1 MKNVVFLLI
10 LVFFVSCSSNSS
22 KIDDDTVQNTDDSST
37 TNDLET
43 VDVADEGGFPDIA
56 DTNDDLNDE
65 EKDDPITDEEI
76 PDTTDQD
83 NEVPDENS
91 CLDPIETPVGI
102 LTPQPGELFYIQIGL
117 AGISMG
123 ESAVIVGPDGTITLV
138 DAGNDSHDKD
148 IADIINNLITQ
159 MNSNGFTNKAQN
171 EIDNVI
177 ITHFHAD
184 HSDGLQDLMKD
195 ITVKEKVIHRG
206 FFDITQ
212 ATDTKTVTQL
222 CDTLEDNPGKELALC
237 TGALRSGCND
247 WSSTLPST
255 GCPILGTDE
264 AQITMGEQS
273 SINIFAVNGY
283 ISDGSYATDVQPFL
297 TEDSNGENARSVS
310 AVVENG
316 NFKLLFAGDLT
327 GGGSD
332 TDPVEGFYAGKLAEV
347 TNIDNL
353 GVDILHAGHH
363 GRNTS
368 SSVPWINKLL
378 PNDGKSRNM
387 IMGISTAHINS
398 PHQETLDTVFSGN
411 RLNKGTAWTTTV
423 ATGGATH
430 ADLINAFGGNILI
443 QTEQNGK
450 IYHIQAVDS
459 SGNILFTKSF
469 YSVKGCK

>member
-1 MKNVVFLLI
+1 MKKIVFLLI
-10 LVFFVSCSSNSS
+10 IVFFMSCSSKSS
-22 KIDDDTVQNTDDSST
+22 KIDEDTSQNTDDSSMES
-37 TNDLET
+37 DIET
-43 VDVADEGGFPDIA
+43 VEMMGEDESPDID
-56 DTNDDLNDE
+56 DTKDDL
-65 EKDDPITDEEI
+65 ITDEEE
-76 PDTTDQD
+76 PNTTDND
-83 NEVPDENS
+83 SEVSDEDTFS
-91 CLDPIETPVGI
+91 CTDPIETPFGI

-117 AGISMG
+117 GGISMG
-123 ESAVIVGPDGTITLV
+123 ESAVIVGPDGMITLV

-159 MNSNGFTNKAQN
+159 MNSNGFTNRASN
-171 EIDNVI
+171 EIDNAI

-184 HSDGLQDLMKD
+184 HSDGLQDLMKNV
-195 ITVKEKVIHRG
+195 TVKSKVIHRG
-206 FFDITQ
+206 FFDITA

-222 CDTLEDNPGKELALC
+222 CDTLEDNPGIELALC
-237 TGALRSGCND
+237 TGVAKSGCSD

-255 GCPILGTDE
+255 GCPTLGTDE
-264 AQITMGEQS
+264 ATIKMGEQS

-310 AVVENG
+310 AVVKNG
-316 NFKLLFAGDLT
+316 DFRLLFAGDLT

-332 TDPVEGFYAGKLAEV
+332 TDPVEEFYGGKLGDV
-347 TNIDNL
+347 TDIDEI

-368 SSVPWINKLL
+368 SSPEWIDRLL

-398 PHQETLDTVFSGN
+398 PHQETLDTVFSEN
-411 RLNKGTAWTTTV
+411 RLNNGNAWTTTV
-423 ATGGATH
+423 STGGATH

-443 QTEQNGK
+443 LTEQSGK
-450 IYHIQAVDS
+450 IYHIQAVDTN
-459 SGNILFTKSF
+459 GNILFTKSF
-469 YSVKGCK
+469 YSVSGCK